1 MSKKHK
7 KVSTALNYLAKV
19 LILASAITEGVSV
32 SPFASLIG
40 IFIDIASSAAASK
53 AFAVTA
59 GIEKYNSINKKE
71 NKEHDEIVLLA

>member
-19 LILASAITEGVSV
+19 LILASAIAEGVSI

-40 IFIDIASSAAASK
+40 ISTSNASLAVGIK
-53 AFAVTA
+53 AFVITAV
-59 GIEKYNSINKKE
+59 IKK
-71 NKEHDEIVLLA
+71 

>member
-1 MSKKHK
+1 MSKMHK
-7 KVSTALNYLAKV
+7 KVSTALNYLAEV
-19 LILASAITEGVSV
+19 LILASAITEGVSI

-40 IFIDIASSAAASK
+40 IFIDNASSAAASK